1 MKGLAQLCRCACT
14 ITCRKPYIYPDLPNV
29 PPRKTLIAD
38 LFLKFLLDRGSFCGA
53 TGTLCFGLQMTLL
66 PMGKVIMDPSLL
78 AGTLLLLVLN
88 DSQSHIWLLGPGT
101 KPRSLTP
108 EASTIL
114 LRQPDPEKI
123 ADHRWAMYPCC

>member
-66 PMGKVIMDPSLL
+66 PMGKVRVDQSLP
-78 AGTLLLLVLN
+78 VLFC
-88 DSQSHIWLLGPGT
+88 HLHAMI
-101 KPRSLTP
+101 PRVISGCQDRAPNLDRSP
-108 EASTIL
+108 RRRA
-114 LRQPDPEKI
+114 
-123 ADHRWAMYPCC
+123 